1 MQEKGIQM
9 TLFEYF
15 QDAECF
21 SLKEAVACVEQV
33 KEVKEPSIR
42 ARIYEGIEKGLF
54 SRIAK
59 GVYTVTKEQDGEEVT
74 CMLVQGNG
82 RDLSFLKDNSIDAI
96 ITDHAYD
103 LKKSL
108 KGGNRDFAAYECF
121 QYTQEDFD
129 EKYRVLKKG
138 CFLVEFM
145 PEENG
150 ENYEHLYQMKKMAK
164 EAGLEYYAKVAWKK
178 GNFVANTGRKSKNT
192 EEIAFFTKGKARN
205 LRPDAK
211 KDKAEPGISHYMSG
225 ARGMLPTVFD
235 IEPPGKNS
243 RIHQAEKPVQLLQQI
258 LGFVTEE
265 KEWVLD
271 QFAGSFS
278 LGEAALLNERNAICI
293 EINEEYFEKGKERLL
308 SAKSRSRQE
317 GRICKWNRKKN
328 SAWILAM
335 GRSMRSGWKLQLI
348 RLIKTSKFVCLRK
361 KRKRYGNFLN

>member
-150 ENYEHLYQMKKMAK
+150 ENYEYLYQMKK
-164 EAGLEYYAKVAWKK
+164 
-178 GNFVANTGRKSKNT
+178 N
-192 EEIAFFTKGKARN
+192 
-205 LRPDAK
+205 
-211 KDKAEPGISHYMSG
+211 
-225 ARGMLPTVFD
+225 
-235 IEPPGKNS
+235 
-243 RIHQAEKPVQLLQQI
+243 
-258 LGFVTEE
+258 
-265 KEWVLD
+265 
-271 QFAGSFS
+271 
-278 LGEAALLNERNAICI
+278 GE
-293 EINEEYFEKGKERLL
+293 
-308 SAKSRSRQE
+308 RSR
-317 GRICKWNRKKN
+317 
-328 SAWILAM
+328 
-335 GRSMRSGWKLQLI
+335 
-348 RLIKTSKFVCLRK
+348 T
-361 KRKRYGNFLN
+361 

>member
-150 ENYEHLYQMKKMAK
+150 ENYEYHYQMKKMAK

-308 SAKSRSRQE
+308 SAKSRSR
-317 GRICKWNRKKN
+317 
-328 SAWILAM
+328 
-335 GRSMRSGWKLQLI
+335 
-348 RLIKTSKFVCLRK
+348 
-361 KRKRYGNFLN
+361 

>member
-54 SRIAK
+54 SRVAK

-82 RDLSFLKDNSIDAI
+82 RDLSFLKDDSIDAI

-150 ENYEHLYQMKKMAK
+150 ENYEYLYQMKKMAK

-225 ARGMLPTVFD
+225 AREMLPTVFD

-278 LGEAALLNERNAICI
+278 LG
-293 EINEEYFEKGKERLL
+293 
-308 SAKSRSRQE
+308 
-317 GRICKWNRKKN
+317 
-328 SAWILAM
+328 
-335 GRSMRSGWKLQLI
+335 
-348 RLIKTSKFVCLRK
+348 
-361 KRKRYGNFLN
+361 

>member
-1 MQEKGIQM
+1 
-9 TLFEYF
+9 
-15 QDAECF
+15 
-21 SLKEAVACVEQV
+21 
-33 KEVKEPSIR
+33 
-42 ARIYEGIEKGLF
+42 
-54 SRIAK
+54 
-59 GVYTVTKEQDGEEVT
+59 
-74 CMLVQGNG
+74 MLVQGNG

-150 ENYEHLYQMKKMAK
+150 ENYEYLYQMKKMAK

-278 LGEAALLNERNAICI
+278 LGEAALSSERNAICI

-308 SAKSRSRQE
+308 SAKSRSR
-317 GRICKWNRKKN
+317 
-328 SAWILAM
+328 
-335 GRSMRSGWKLQLI
+335 
-348 RLIKTSKFVCLRK
+348 
-361 KRKRYGNFLN
+361 

>member
-150 ENYEHLYQMKKMAK
+150 ENYEYLYQMKKMAK

-192 EEIAFFTKGKARN
+192 EEITFFTKGKARN

-308 SAKSRSRQE
+308 SAKSRSR
-317 GRICKWNRKKN
+317 
-328 SAWILAM
+328 
-335 GRSMRSGWKLQLI
+335 
-348 RLIKTSKFVCLRK
+348 
-361 KRKRYGNFLN
+361 

>member
-1 MQEKGIQM
+1 M

-150 ENYEHLYQMKKMAK
+150 ENYEYLYQMKKMAK

-192 EEIAFFTKGKARN
+192 EEIAFFTKGKAGIYARCE
-205 LRPDAK
+205 
-211 KDKAEPGISHYMSG
+211 KDKAE
-225 ARGMLPTVFD
+225 
-235 IEPPGKNS
+235 
-243 RIHQAEKPVQLLQQI
+243 
-258 LGFVTEE
+258 
-265 KEWVLD
+265 
-271 QFAGSFS
+271 
-278 LGEAALLNERNAICI
+278 RNIPL
-293 EINEEYFEKGKERLL
+293 YVR
-308 SAKSRSRQE
+308 RQ
-317 GRICKWNRKKN
+317 
-328 SAWILAM
+328 
-335 GRSMRSGWKLQLI
+335 
-348 RLIKTSKFVCLRK
+348 
-361 KRKRYGNFLN
+361 GNASNGL

>member
-1 MQEKGIQM
+1 MKSSGSKEVVKNIMEKQEQGIQL

-15 QDAECF
+15 QDSDCF
-21 SLKEAVACVEQV
+21 SLTEAKELILEQ
-33 KEVKEPSIR
+33 KKQSVKEPSIR
-42 ARIYEGIEKGLF
+42 ARIYEGIEKGIFTRLG
-54 SRIAK
+54 K
-59 GVYTVTKEQDGEEVT
+59 GVYTVTRKNEKQEDIS
-74 CMLVQGNG
+74 CLLVNGNG

-150 ENYEHLYQMKKMAK
+150 ENYEYLYQMKKMAK

-308 SAKSRSRQE
+308 SAKSRSR
-317 GRICKWNRKKN
+317 
-328 SAWILAM
+328 
-335 GRSMRSGWKLQLI
+335 
-348 RLIKTSKFVCLRK
+348 
-361 KRKRYGNFLN
+361 